1 MLSARSGEEALR
13 VSAAHAARIAL
24 LVSDIVMPGMSGPDL
39 YAQLALARP
48 EMKLL
53 FLSGYAPDA
62 AVRHGVLDPSVALL
76 EKPFGP
82 DALARKVRAVL
93 DAPA

>member
-1 MLSARSGEEALR
+1 
-13 VSAAHAARIAL
+13 
-24 LVSDIVMPGMSGPDL
+24 MPGMNGPDL
-39 YAQLALARP
+39 FARLAGHRP
-48 EMKLL
+48 QMKLL

-62 AVRHGVLDPSVALL
+62 AVRHGFLDPSVALL

-93 DAPA
+93 DGPG